1 MNALTDD
8 VISDSVP
15 VSASGHSEWYV
26 RAMEHLV
33 DVVQALS
40 QARDVATV
48 TRITRD
54 AARELTGCDGA
65 TFVLRDNG
73 KCYYADENA
82 IAPLWKGKRF
92 PMEACISGWVMFN
105 GVPAM
110 IEDIYAD
117 PRIPAEAY
125 RPTFVKSLA
134 MVPIRKDNPIGA
146 IGNYWAHNHKP
157 TDEEIKVLQALAAT
171 TSVALENVQLLDDLN
186 RQVETLEA
194 QRARIKSQHDSL
206 EVFAHALAHDL
217 KEPVR
222 TVRSFT
228 DMIVAE
234 GKLAG
239 ETRTWFEF
247 IQRAADRMGM
257 LVDTV
262 FLYTTLNDPERM
274 QRRACALDNVVQ
286 GATDNLRQLIAEHKA
301 TVVAKPL
308 PVVQAHAGHMMQ
320 VLQNLIG
327 NAIKHSQDGVR
338 IEVSADDAGDYWRL
352 RVRDNGPGVPAEDR
366 ARIFQPFKR
375 LNQNE
380 EGAGLGLSICAKIVA
395 LHGGTLWCEQ
405 APRQGADFCFTLPKS
420 AAVIADIKERANLS
434 MEETMVGSHDL
445 ARVLLVDD
453 READLELTRILLRD
467 RDKFECNLATARSG
481 VEALKLMKQATDT
494 AEAFDLILLDI
505 NMPGMDGFEL
515 LEAMRNDDSLSDIA
529 VVMCTGSTY
538 DKDQERAQNLGAKGY
553 MVKPPSL
560 AQLRPMVENIP
571 ELALES
577 DGAASKLRRVA

>member
-1 MNALTDD
+1 
-8 VISDSVP
+8 
-15 VSASGHSEWYV
+15 
-26 RAMEHLV
+26 MEHLV
-33 DVVQALS
+33 GVVQALS

-48 TRITRD
+48 TRIARD
-54 AARELTGCDGA
+54 AARELTGCDGS

-105 GVPAM
+105 GVPAT

-134 MVPIRKDNPIGA
+134 MVPIRKADPIGA
-146 IGNYWAHNHKP
+146 IGNYWAANHKP
-157 TDEEIKVLQALAAT
+157 TDEEIKVLQALADT
-171 TSVALENVQLLDDLN
+171 TSVALENVQLLENLQA
-186 RQVETLEA
+186 QVETLEA
-194 QRARIKSQHDSL
+194 QSARIKSQHDSL

-228 DMIVAE
+228 DMIVADGDLPPE
-234 GKLAG
+234 N
-239 ETRTWFEF
+239 RTHFEF
-247 IQRAADRMGM
+247 IQKAADRMGM

-262 FLYTTLNDPERM
+262 FLYTTLHNPECMEKRT
-274 QRRACALDNVVQ
+274 CALDNVLQ
-286 GATDNLRQLIAEHKA
+286 GACDNLRHLIDEHKA
-301 TVVAKPL
+301 EIIASPL

-327 NAIKHSQDGVR
+327 NAIRHSQDGVR
-338 IEVSADDAGDYWRL
+338 IEVSAVDAGITWCV
-352 RVRDNGPGVPAEDR
+352 RVRDNGPGIAPEDQ

-380 EGAGLGLSICAKIVA
+380 EGAGLGLSICTKIIA
-395 LHGGTLWCEQ
+395 MHGGRLWCED
-405 APRQGADFCFTLPKS
+405 APVRGADFYFTLPK
-420 AAVIADIKERANLS
+420 AAVAVDTDDEDAALPT
-434 MEETMVGSHDL
+434 EETMATGSQDL

-481 VEALKLMKQATDT
+481 VEALKLMKQAQDT
-494 AEAFDLILLDI
+494 GDIFDLILLDI

-515 LEAMRNDDSLSDIA
+515 LEAIRKDEALSDVA

-538 DKDQERAQNLGAKGY
+538 DKDQERAQTLGAKGY

-560 AQLRPMVENIP
+560 DQLRPMVEGIP
-571 ELALES
+571 ELSLEK
-577 DGAASKLRRVA
+577 DGPASKLRRVA

>member
-1 MNALTDD
+1 MHDLTT
-8 VISDSVP
+8 VSPSAAPSSQSD
-15 VSASGHSEWYV
+15 WYV
-26 RAMEHLV
+26 KAMEHLV
-33 DVVQALS
+33 GVVQALS

-105 GVPAM
+105 GVPAT

-146 IGNYWAHNHKP
+146 IGNYWAHNHMP
-157 TDEEIKVLQALAAT
+157 TDDEIKVLQALAAT
-171 TSVALENVQLLDDLN
+171 TSVALENVQLLEDL
-186 RQVETLEA
+186 RKQVTTLAE
-194 QRARIKSQHDSL
+194 QGARIKSQRDSL

-228 DMIVAE
+228 DMIIAD
-234 GKLAG
+234 GKLPA
-239 ETRTWFEF
+239 ENKPWFDF

-274 QRRACALDNVVQ
+274 QTHACPLDNVLQ
-286 GATDNLRQLIAEHKA
+286 GARDNLRQLIEERH
-301 TVVAKPL
+301 VNIVAGPL
-308 PVVQAHAGHMMQ
+308 PVVQGHSGHMLQ

-338 IEVSADDAGDYWRL
+338 IEVSAEDTGEAWQV
-352 RVRDNGPGVPAEDR
+352 RVRDNGPGIALEDR
-366 ARIFQPFKR
+366 VRIFQPFKR

-380 EGAGLGLSICAKIVA
+380 EGAGLGLSICAKVVSM
-395 LHGGTLWCEQ
+395 HGGKLWCES
-405 APRQGADFCFTLPKS
+405 APGGGADFCFTLPKAA
-420 AAVIADIKERANLS
+420 AAVAGAEAALP
-434 MEETMVGSHDL
+434 MEENMAIGSQDL

-467 RDKFECNLATARSG
+467 RDKFECNMATARSG
-481 VEALKLMKQATDT
+481 AEALNLMKQATDSG
-494 AEAFDLILLDI
+494 EDFDLILLDI

-515 LEAMRNDDSLSDIA
+515 LEAMKKDDALSDIA

-538 DKDQERAQNLGAKGY
+538 DKDQERAQTLGARGY

-560 AQLRPMVENIP
+560 DQLRPMVEAIP
-571 ELALES
+571 ELSLEK
-577 DGAASKLRRVA
+577 DGPASKLRRVA